1 MTTQVKS
8 VAFCGINTINVDVQ
22 IHIAKGIPAFN
33 IVGLPD
39 KAIAE
44 SRERIRAAFNSINL
58 SLPTQRITINLSPA
72 NLFKEGS
79 HYDLPIAIG
88 LLMNIGTIP
97 KINNL
102 PYIILGELS
111 LDGAITP
118 VPGILPAAISAQEQ
132 KIGIICPYDNGTEA
146 LLIKN
151 ISILSPNHLIS
162 LINYFN
168 KNEPIA
174 IPSNNIP
181 IKNAEYLDMKDIKGQ
196 SIPKRALE
204 IAAAG
209 GHNIL
214 MVGPPGTGKSM
225 LAKRLPG
232 ILPDLTY
239 EEIIEINSIT
249 SITKNFNK
257 SISTTRPFRD
267 PHSSLSTAAMVG
279 GGRNAKPGEITLAHK
294 GILFLDELPEF
305 PRAVLDSLR
314 QPLENKEILIS
325 RANAHIKYPAN
336 FQLIAAMN
344 PCRCGYFGNP
354 LKSCSKAPKC
364 AIEYQGK
371 ISGPLNN
378 RIDIH
383 IEVPYIDVLSYNNY
397 KDIENSK
404 TIKARVV
411 LARKVQEH
419 RYGTFFNNATMSEE
433 AATKFLIPNKSG
445 KNLLEKAL
453 KGKNIS
459 TREYIKILKVART
472 IADLLLEETI
482 SYDHIA
488 ESLSYTQKNYIK
500 LNKSY

>member
-1 MTTQVKS
+1 MITQVKS
-8 VAFCGINTINVDVQ
+8 VAFYGINTINVDVQ

-44 SRERIRAAFNSINL
+44 SRERIRAALNSINL
-58 SLPTQRITINLSPA
+58 SLPSKRITINLSPA

-79 HYDLPIAIG
+79 HYDLPITIG
-88 LLMNIGTIP
+88 LLMTIGAIP
-97 KINNL
+97 KVNNL
-102 PYIILGELS
+102 PYLILGELS
-111 LDGAITP
+111 LDGSITP
-118 VPGILPAAISAQEQ
+118 VPGVLPTAISAQEQ
-132 KIGIICPYDNGTEA
+132 KIGIICPYENGSEA

-151 ISILSPNHLIS
+151 IPILSPSHLTS

-168 KNEPIA
+168 KNEPIE
-174 IPSNNIP
+174 IPSNEIP
-181 IKNAEYLDMKDIKGQ
+181 IENTEYLDMKDVKGQ
-196 SIPKRALE
+196 SIAKRALE

-209 GHNIL
+209 GHNML
-214 MVGPPGTGKSM
+214 MIGPPGTGKSM
-225 LAKRLPG
+225 LAKRLLS

-239 EEIIEINSIT
+239 EEIIEINSIK
-249 SITKNFNK
+249 SIIKNFNK
-257 SISTTRPFRD
+257 SISTSRPFRD
-267 PHSSLSTAAMVG
+267 PHSSSSIAAMVG
-279 GGRNAKPGEITLAHK
+279 GGKNAKPGEITLAHK

-305 PRAVLDSLR
+305 SRTVLDSLR

-354 LKSCSKAPKC
+354 SKSCSKVPKC
-364 AIEYQGK
+364 ATEYQSK
-371 ISGPLNN
+371 ISGPLND

-383 IEVPYIDVLSYNNY
+383 IEVPYINVLSSYNNY
-397 KDIENSK
+397 KETEKSK
-404 TIKARVV
+404 TIKERVI
-411 LARKVQEH
+411 LAREIQEY
-419 RYGTFFNNATMSEE
+419 RYGKLFNNATISGE

-445 KNLLEKAL
+445 KNLLEKVL

-459 TREYIKILKVART
+459 AREYIKILKIART
-472 IADLLLEETI
+472 IADLGLEDTI

-488 ESLSYTQKNYIK
+488 ESLSYTQQKFYDIHNM
-500 LNKSY
+500 

>member
-1 MTTQVKS
+1 MITQVKS
-8 VAFCGINTINVDVQ
+8 VAFYGINTINVDVQ

-44 SRERIRAAFNSINL
+44 SRERIRAALNSINL

-88 LLMNIGTIP
+88 LLMIIGAIP

-111 LDGAITP
+111 LDGSIAS
-118 VPGILPAAISAQEQ
+118 VSGVLPAAISAQEQ
-132 KIGIICPYDNGTEA
+132 KTGIICPYDNGSEA

-151 ISILSPNHLIS
+151 ISILSPNHLVQ

-174 IPSNNIP
+174 IPSNKIP
-181 IKNAEYLDMKDIKGQ
+181 IENVEYLDMKDVKGQ
-196 SIPKRALE
+196 SIAKRALE

-249 SITKNFNK
+249 SITKNLNK
-257 SISTTRPFRD
+257 SISSNRPFRD
-267 PHSSLSTAAMVG
+267 PHSSLSIAAMVG

-305 PRAVLDSLR
+305 SRAVLDSLR

-344 PCRCGYFGNP
+344 PCRCGYFGN
-354 LKSCSKAPKC
+354 LSKSCSKAPKC
-364 AIEYQGK
+364 AVEYQSK
-371 ISGPLNN
+371 ISGPLND

-383 IEVPYIDVLSYNNY
+383 IEVPYIDVLSYNKY
-397 KDIENSK
+397 KDTEKSK
-404 TIKARVV
+404 TIKERVI

-419 RYGTFFNNATMSEE
+419 RYGTSFNNATISEE

-445 KNLLEKAL
+445 KTLLEKAL

-459 TREYIKILKVART
+459 AREYIKILKVART

-488 ESLSYTQKNYIK
+488 ESLSYTQKKIY
-500 LNKSY
+500 